1 MPTLSFVL
9 DDKLPLVYD
18 AVIAI
23 YSVSKKPK
31 CSKRTDAINSYCLAL
46 RTVWI
51 KSFGEDHV
59 MPRKSVAK
67 RLENI
72 LTDYNNKV
80 VIESQRKTQKKKSAG
95 SQTISKS
102 IHVLN
107 KEWRFSEVP
116 VKKHS
121 RKKDKKLLNNDLLDI
136 GVNMEIVTGREQ
148 IFYEDQLRAHE
159 CRLSEEIDEEYELEM
174 EARALENTEA
184 EKAKELEQA
193 EAEKEIELENSY
205 IFDDSCYEV
214 VPKNKRKLLCE
225 SGQAKCDQEVQVSLL
240 ELPKLEIRK
249 VRKTTEEVKNSIA
262 TVSVRAGVSVPKAC
276 IAVQAVCEKL
286 YNHKYYLSPPLPTI
300 EEADETTVPTS
311 KRPRTS
317 DDYKVYKD
325 VLPFVKTVN
334 EYKHKKALDREIHA
348 AGLLLEKDESTKS
361 TLHFDSTRRSRIDG
375 EWPSLVLN
383 FKNDKPADC
392 HMIRLRPL
400 FFAYEDRDQIK
411 N

>member
-59 MPRKSVAK
+59 MPRKSVVK

-148 IFYEDQLRAHE
+148 IFYEDQLRARE

-240 ELPKLEIRK
+240 ELPKLEI
-249 VRKTTEEVKNSIA
+249 
-262 TVSVRAGVSVPKAC
+262 
-276 IAVQAVCEKL
+276 
-286 YNHKYYLSPPLPTI
+286 
-300 EEADETTVPTS
+300 
-311 KRPRTS
+311 
-317 DDYKVYKD
+317 
-325 VLPFVKTVN
+325 
-334 EYKHKKALDREIHA
+334 
-348 AGLLLEKDESTKS
+348 
-361 TLHFDSTRRSRIDG
+361 
-375 EWPSLVLN
+375 
-383 FKNDKPADC
+383 
-392 HMIRLRPL
+392 
-400 FFAYEDRDQIK
+400 
-411 N
+411 